1 MKEENEHL
9 RDQGAASDL
18 DRALP
23 PEAAVPLPEPA
34 AQPMPDPA
42 LIAAQVQGSAEG
54 SAQPPPGS
62 GSRTLAVNVLAG
74 GGANLVKIGLQLVML
89 PLMAHLLGPAEFGV
103 YALALPTVAF
113 FMTLADGGLGA
124 SLAREPTQ
132 SREIWSTAFW
142 LVLMVGAGLT
152 LIVAGWGVILAQ
164 LSREPRVAD
173 VMGLLS
179 VSFLFVTV
187 SVLPYARLTRER
199 RLAAISGADLA
210 GNLIGAAVAVM
221 LALGGAG
228 AMSLAAQY
236 VILYLVRGS
245 VLNLLAFVR
254 PSLVFRPAMLKAHVS
269 TGSALVASRLV
280 DFAGRLV
287 ENLVF
292 GRNFGP
298 AALGTFTFANQVPRF
313 VCEAASGPLWGALY
327 AHALRE
333 DDAHLARLHA
343 KLVHILSLL
352 LAPVAFLTA
361 AVVPGLILR
370 ILGPAWSDAATILSI
385 LIPFY
390 ALNAVA
396 HQSGALL
403 LAKGSGWTLFRL
415 SLLLVVARVAAVL
428 PGPWLGPFGVA
439 WGIGVA
445 QVLFAGLMLRA
456 PGRIGL
462 SPTGPL
468 LRGMLAPTLAGI
480 AAGLACHVIVQGAPT
495 EIPRIALGLVAGLVG
510 YLVVLFLLEGSRLR
524 EDLGGLRRLMRR

>member
-1 MKEENEHL
+1 MKEENQRLPDH
-9 RDQGAASDL
+9 GVASD
-18 DRALP
+18 
-23 PEAAVPLPEPA
+23 PERDPAPETIVALPEPA
-34 AQPMPDPA
+34 TGPGPTSALTTAQAQPE
-42 LIAAQVQGSAEG
+42 AE
-54 SAQPPPGS
+54 PPGG
-62 GSRTLAVNVLAG
+62 GSRRLAVNVLAG
-74 GGANLVKIGLQLVML
+74 GGVNLVKIGLQLVML

-142 LVLMVGAGLT
+142 LVLMVGAALT
-152 LIVAGWGVILAQ
+152 LTVAGWGVILAQ
-164 LSREPRVAD
+164 LSREPRVAE
-173 VMGLLS
+173 VMALLS
-179 VSFLFVTV
+179 VSFLFVTL

-199 RLAAISGADLA
+199 RLAAISGADLV
-210 GNLIGAAVAVM
+210 GNLLGASVAVV

-228 AMSLAAQY
+228 AMSLAAQD
-236 VILYLVRGS
+236 VILYVVRGS
-245 VLNLLAFVR
+245 VLNRRAFVR
-254 PSLVFRPAMLKAHVS
+254 PSLVVRPSMLKSHVS
-269 TGSALVASRLV
+269 TGSALVSSRLV

-292 GRNFGP
+292 GRVFGP

-333 DDAHLARLHA
+333 DDARLALLHA
-343 KLVHILSLL
+343 RLVHILSLL

-370 ILGPAWSDAATILSI
+370 ILGPDWSDAATILSI

-403 LAKGSGWTLFRL
+403 LARGSGWTVFRL
-415 SLLLVVARVAAVL
+415 SLILVVARVAAVL
-428 PGPWLGPFGVA
+428 PGPCLGPLGVA

-456 PGRIGL
+456 PGRVGL
-462 SPTGPL
+462 APMGPL
-468 LRGMLAPTLAGI
+468 LRAMRAPTLAGL
-480 AAGLACHVIVQGAPT
+480 AAGLACHLIVRGAPT
-495 EIPRIALGLVAGLVG
+495 EMVRIGLGLLAGLAG

-524 EDLGGLRRLMRR
+524 EALGGIRRLIRR